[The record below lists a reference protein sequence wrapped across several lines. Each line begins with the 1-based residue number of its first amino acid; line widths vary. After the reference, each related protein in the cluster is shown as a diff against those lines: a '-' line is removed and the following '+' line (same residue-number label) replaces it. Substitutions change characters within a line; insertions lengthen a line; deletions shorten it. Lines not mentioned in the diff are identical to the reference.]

1 MNKRVYRHIGYWN
14 DETDCQFLM
23 NKDANSIINFFRAN
37 YGDLRHCDGESE
49 SDIAEMFTSEHD
61 HRQMSITDDRA
72 YLVRKEIGVP
82 NCSGG
87 WYIDIYQLIELDEA
101 GEKVSTQEYCN
112 ECDSYVDLLPEFKV
126 QVCPECGEPVVPC
139 SLCPLLEEGKNDCSK
154 CPLARQAELIRQE
167 KNEKLYGK
175 AVTLEAFCEGF
186 NGADPKQKHAGFY
199 ITISEIQQFI
209 CHYNLGKG
217 CIIIMSKDKVGLAFA
232 IGGNKLN
239 TGSLQTALERLSGKS
254 SFKDIYVK
262 EVLD

>member
-1 MNKRVYRHIGYWN
+1 MNKRVYRHVGYWN
-14 DETDCQFLM
+14 DETDCQFLL
-23 NKDANSIINFFRAN
+23 NKDANAIINFFRSG
-37 YGDLRHCDGESE
+37 YGDLRKCDGESD
-49 SDIAEMFTSEHD
+49 SDIAELFTSEQD
-61 HRQMSITDDRA
+61 HRQMTITDDRA

-82 NCSGG
+82 NCGG
-87 WYIDIYQLIELDEA
+87 WYIDIYQLIEIDET
-101 GEKVSTQEYCN
+101 GERVSTQEYCA
-112 ECDSYVDLLPEFKV
+112 ECDTYVDLLPEFKV

-139 SLCPLLEEGKNDCSK
+139 NLCPLLEESKCDSSK

-167 KNEKLYGK
+167 KNEKLYGP
-175 AVTLEAFCEGF
+175 AVTLEGFCEGF
-186 NGADPKQKHAGFY
+186 NGADAKQKYLGFY

-217 CIIIMSKDKVGLAFA
+217 CILIMPKDGVGLAFT

>member
-1 MNKRVYRHIGYWN
+1 MNKRVYRHVGYWN
-14 DETDCQFLM
+14 DETDCQFLI
-23 NKDANSIINFFRAN
+23 NKDANAIINFFRSG
-37 YGDLRHCDGESE
+37 YGDLRKCDGESD
-49 SDIAEMFTSEHD
+49 SDIAELFTSEQD
-61 HRQMSITDDRA
+61 HRQMTITDDRA

-82 NCSGG
+82 NCGG
-87 WYIDIYQLIELDEA
+87 WYIDIYQLIEINEV
-101 GEKVSTQEYCN
+101 GERISTQEYCS
-112 ECDSYVDLLPEFKV
+112 ECDTYVDLLPELKV

-139 SLCPLLEEGKNDCSK
+139 NLCPLLEESRCDSSK

-167 KNEKLYGK
+167 RNEKLYGP

-186 NGADPKQKHAGFY
+186 NGADAKQKYKGFY

-217 CIIIMSKDKVGLAFA
+217 CILIMPKDGVGLAFT
-232 IGGNKLN
+232 IGGSKLN
-239 TGSLQTALERLSGKS
+239 TGSLQTALERLSGKR